1 MFVPAEIIIK
11 NGNTEWWNLCIWE
24 FKKKLQ
30 SSTNTGIFPDDSL
43 KNIFKH
49 IKIC

>member
-24 FKKKLQ
+24 LKKNYNHQQTLVFSRWQ
-30 SSTNTGIFPDDSL
+30 SEEYI
-43 KNIFKH
+43 
-49 IKIC
+49 